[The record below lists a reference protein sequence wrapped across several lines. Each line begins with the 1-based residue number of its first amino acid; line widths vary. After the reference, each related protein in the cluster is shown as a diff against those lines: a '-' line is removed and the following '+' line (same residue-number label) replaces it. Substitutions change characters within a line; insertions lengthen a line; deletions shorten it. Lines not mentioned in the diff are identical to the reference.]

1 VADFVE
7 AARLDLVPPG
17 KGTCV
22 KVGGK
27 DVALFNVGGT
37 IYAMDDTCPHAASSL
52 GTSKLDGTVVTCR
65 GHGMRFDVTTG
76 CFAGTS
82 DSAVASYPVKVVDG
96 MILVAIG

>member
-1 VADFVE
+1 MEDYVE
-7 AARLDLVPPG
+7 AAPVDLIPPG

-27 DVALFNVGGT
+27 DVALFNVDGK
-37 IYAMDDTCPHAASSL
+37 IYALVDTCPHAGSSL
-52 GTSKLDGTVVTCR
+52 GMGKLDGTVVTCR
-65 GHGMRFDVTTG
+65 GHGMKFDVTTG

-96 MILVAIG
+96 KILVAVG